1 MHTDTDPEAPTTN
14 VPQRVL
20 VAGAGALGSVFG
32 GFLARAGC
40 DVTLLGRHAHLDP
53 IGTNGLFIE
62 GIWGDHC
69 VRALHIA
76 TSPAELAGGYDA
88 ILVSVKSYDTAAMG
102 AAVAP
107 LVADDGII
115 ISLQNGLGNVETLEH
130 IAGSERVA
138 GARVIFGAII
148 PRPGHVRVTVIADPT
163 AVGARTAGQFPARD
177 QHARAWAERFDRA
190 GVPAI
195 YTDQLTAMLWGK
207 VLYSAALNPLGALL
221 GVHYGALTEHA
232 DSRAIMDAAI
242 EEAFAVAAA
251 ESVSLAWP
259 SAAAYRDEF
268 YQRLVPVTYDHR
280 SSMLQ
285 DLERGRRTEIDA
297 ITGEVWRRGQRHGI
311 VTPVNE
317 MLTRLI
323 HLTENR
329 NGKLN
334 HG

>member
-1 MHTDTDPEAPTTN
+1 M
-14 VPQRVL
+14 
-20 VAGAGALGSVFG
+20 
-32 GFLARAGC
+32 
-40 DVTLLGRHAHLDP
+40 
-53 IGTNGLFIE
+53 
-62 GIWGDHC
+62 
-69 VRALHIA
+69 
-76 TSPAELAGGYDA
+76 
-88 ILVSVKSYDTAAMG
+88 
-102 AAVAP
+102 
-107 LVADDGII
+107 
-115 ISLQNGLGNVETLEH
+115 
-130 IAGSERVA
+130 
-138 GARVIFGAII
+138 
-148 PRPGHVRVTVIADPT
+148 IADPT
-163 AVGARTAGQFPARD
+163 AVGAHARRDGFAARD

-251 ESVSLAWP
+251 ESVTLAWP

-268 YQRLVPVTYDHR
+268 YHRLVPVTYDHR

-323 HLTENR
+323 HLAERVGT
-329 NGKLN
+329 GKLN
-334 HG
+334 HGSTRINTDSDLELASIELLYRHVANMSARTPDDRRV